1 MELFEWRHDNSKG
14 PVIVVFSDFSGAR
27 VVGNYLMCFQS
38 ENPFQISFASLSTMS
53 KQEPTPDWL
62 NLFFYMSKH
71 ELMIILIEVA
81 F

>member
-38 ENPFQISFASLSTMS
+38 ENSISNQFR
-53 KQEPTPDWL
+53 QFVDD
-62 NLFFYMSKH
+62 
-71 ELMIILIEVA
+71 V
-81 F
+81 